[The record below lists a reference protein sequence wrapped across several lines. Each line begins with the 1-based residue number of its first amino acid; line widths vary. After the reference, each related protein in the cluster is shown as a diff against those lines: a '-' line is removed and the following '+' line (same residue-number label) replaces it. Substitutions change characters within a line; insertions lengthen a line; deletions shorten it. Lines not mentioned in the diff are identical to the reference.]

1 MCDIIIV
8 NMYHLFVFFYQKEKN
23 MPARTTNER
32 EERFFNE
39 EHCFKYGDICYV
51 ENFLHTKENA
61 WVYYHDFY
69 VIDIVTGGTGE
80 HYIEGNS
87 VQIAVGDVFVVP
99 PYIKHGY
106 FGDENIEI
114 CHIKL
119 KNEFM
124 AKYRD
129 ELHQIEGFNTLFS
142 IEPELRKIYDKNVYL
157 HLGAHALGDI
167 KKLLEKSN
175 GKDGAGHF
183 LYTAVSMLGIIEEL
197 CIKMHDQ
204 MSKKHDSGADDSR
217 IIEALEYIHSHYSE
231 KITIDTL
238 VQICKT
244 SRPTFNRHFKRIV
257 GKTPVR
263 YILDCRINAAK
274 DLLAAGN
281 LSKTEIAYRCGFY
294 DVSHM
299 DKNISE

>member
-1 MCDIIIV
+1 
-8 NMYHLFVFFYQKEKN
+8 
-23 MPARTTNER
+23 MPTNSAAER
-32 EERFFNE
+32 DLRFFDE

-51 ENFLHTKENA
+51 ENFLHTEENA

-69 VIDIVTGGTGE
+69 VIDIVARGAGE
-80 HYIEGNS
+80 HYIEGNR
-87 VQIAVGDVFVVP
+87 IPITVGDVFVVP
-99 PYIKHGY
+99 PFIKHGY
-106 FGDENIEI
+106 FGNEAIEI

-119 KNEFM
+119 KSDFM
-124 AKYRD
+124 TKYRD
-129 ELHQIEGFNTLFS
+129 ELHQIDGFNTMFS

-157 HLGAHALGDI
+157 HLDSHSFRDI
-167 KKLLEKSN
+167 KKLLEKSTK
-175 GKDGAGHF
+175 KDPAGHL
-183 LYTAVSMLGIIEEL
+183 LYTSVSMLGIIEEL

-204 MSKKHDSGADDSR
+204 MSKKHNNGASDSG

-238 VQICKT
+238 VHISKT

-299 DKNISE
+299 DKNISEK